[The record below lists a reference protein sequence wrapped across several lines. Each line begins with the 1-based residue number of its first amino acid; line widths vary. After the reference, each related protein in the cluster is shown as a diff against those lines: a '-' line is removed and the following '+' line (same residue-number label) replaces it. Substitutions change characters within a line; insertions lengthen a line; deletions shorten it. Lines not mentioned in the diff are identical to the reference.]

1 MSQDARRIERNGP
14 FEAGFDAHAAM
25 ESALA
30 DPLLIVPSHD
40 GAPIQETHITHG
52 WLSRSKLGQW
62 LGLP

>member
-14 FEAGFDAHAAM
+14 FEAGFNAHAAM

-30 DPLLIVPSHD
+30 DPLLIVPSQE
-40 GAPIQETHITHG
+40 GAPIQETHIAHG
-52 WLSRSKLGQW
+52 RLTRSALGRW